1 MPRTRWWSPGP
12 GPPTATAAASARAM
26 GEPLAA
32 KIPRL
37 VFLSLSFLSFLSF
50 PFLFFRFSRRDL
62 VTCGT
67 RGPLYSEGH
76 MTRRTATVTCLRS
89 HDLDT
94 VDDPRR
100 SMMSRP
106 NLRFRRTAQKKSSDE
121 SSGRPLS
128 FIIERRGSSTVS
140 KSRERRKEP
149 SRSVGSMCP
158 SLYRWTHRIDMIQR
172 DKRKKG
178 ER

>member
-106 NLRFRRTAQKKSSDE
+106 NLRFRRTAQNKAQTEVRGVHYLSSLNGAGRLPCPSRGNAE
-121 SSGRPLS
+121 KNRRVPSGRCVPHCTGGH
-128 FIIERRGSSTVS
+128 IEST
-140 KSRERRKEP
+140 
-149 SRSVGSMCP
+149 
-158 SLYRWTHRIDMIQR
+158 
-172 DKRKKG
+172 
-178 ER
+178 